1 MARVCTRCVMDDSD
15 SGITFDEQGQCNVCT
30 RYLEQTELRGYRPG
44 TSDETL
50 RRLVAQIKKE
60 GEGREFDCVLGLSGG
75 VDSSYMAYVAH
86 QHGLRVLAVHV
97 DTGWNSEMAVRNIE
111 RVCNGLG
118 YELHTIVMDWPTMK
132 ELTRAY
138 MFSGLANLD
147 VPQDHLFCAAVYRFA
162 REYGVKYLLNG
173 SNLATEG
180 ASAPFSR
187 QHSYRD
193 FWEMKSVYRKHGRG
207 KSLKKYIHLSLR
219 EAWFGVPG
227 VTKMNLLD
235 YVPYTKAGAIEF
247 LTETFGWEYYG
258 GKHFESRFT
267 KWFQSVYLPRKFGY
281 DKRRYHLS
289 CLMLNGEMTREEA
302 LLELERPPYPVDEM
316 AEDEAYILKKLDITP
331 AQWAA
336 EMQKPPAEDGT
347 YFSQAGLY
355 RLAGKVLGSKGLDKV
370 KSRNVHPVNPAQGM
384 QGGTE

>member
-1 MARVCTRCVMDDSD
+1 MAQVCTRCVMDSSD
-15 SGITFDEQGQCNVCT
+15 GGVTFDEQGRCSVCA
-30 RYLEQTELRGYRPG
+30 RYLEQTQLRGYRAG

-50 RRLVAQIKKE
+50 KQLIAQIKKA

-75 VDSSYMAYVAH
+75 VDSSYMAYIARK
-86 QHGLRVLAVHV
+86 HGLRVLAVHV

-111 RVCNGLG
+111 RVCNGLN

-132 ELTRAY
+132 ELMRAY
-138 MFSGLANLD
+138 LFSGLANLD
-147 VPQDHLFCAAVYRFA
+147 VPQDHLFCAAVYKFA
-162 REYGVKYLLNG
+162 KDYGVKYLLNG

-180 ASAPFSR
+180 ASPPFSA

-193 FWEMKSVYRKHGRG
+193 FWEIRSVYRRHGRG
-207 KSLKKYIHLSLR
+207 RSLKKFIRLSLR
-219 EAWFGVPG
+219 EAWFGIPG

-235 YVPYTKAGAIEF
+235 YVPYAKTDAIR
-247 LTETFGWEYYG
+247 LLSETFGWEYYG

-267 KWFQSVYLPRKFGY
+267 KWFQSAYLPGKFGY

-289 CLMLNGEMTREEA
+289 CLVLNGEMTREEA
-302 LLELERPPYPVDEM
+302 LKELAMPPYPETEM

-331 AQWAA
+331 EQWAE
-336 EMQKPPAEDGT
+336 EMKKPPAKEGE

-355 RLAGKVLGSKGLDKV
+355 KLANKVLGSRGLDKV
-370 KSRNVHPVNPAQGM
+370 KSRNVHPVSPSQE
-384 QGGTE
+384 T

>member
-1 MARVCTRCVMDDSD
+1 MSRVCTRCVMDDSD
-15 SGITFDEQGQCNVCT
+15 PGLSFDAQGCCSVCT
-30 RYLEQTELRGYRPG
+30 RYLEQKELRGYRVG
-44 TSDETL
+44 ESEKQL
-50 RRLVAQIKKE
+50 AQIVAAMKKA

-86 QHGLRVLAVHV
+86 EHGLRVLAVHV

-132 ELTRAY
+132 ELQRAY
-138 MFSGLANLD
+138 LFSGLANLD

-162 REYGVKYLLNG
+162 REFGVKYLLNG

-180 ASAPFSR
+180 ASAPFSA

-193 FWEMKSVYRKHGRG
+193 FWEIKSVYRKHGRG
-207 KSLKKYIHLSLR
+207 KSLKKYIHLNLR

-227 VTKMNLLD
+227 VTKVNLLD
-235 YVPYTKAGAIEF
+235 YAPYEKKRAIDF
-247 LTETFGWEYYG
+247 LTERFGWEYYG

-267 KWFQSVYLPRKFGY
+267 KWFLSVYLPQRFGY

-289 CLMLNGEMTREEA
+289 CLVLNGEMMREEA
-302 LLELERPPYPVDEM
+302 LAELAAPAYAPEDMR
-316 AEDEAYILKKLDITP
+316 EDEAYILKKLDITP
-331 AQWAA
+331 EQWAA
-336 EMQKPPAEDGT
+336 EMKKPPAPEGA

-355 RLAGKVLGSKGLDKV
+355 KMAHRLLGMGGLDRC
-370 KSRNVHPVNPAQGM
+370 KSRNVHPVDPA
-384 QGGTE
+384 EAAKP

>member
-1 MARVCTRCVMDDSD
+1 MTTVCTRCVMDSSD
-15 SGITFDEQGQCNVCT
+15 GGVTFDEQGRCSVCA
-30 RYLEQTELRGYRPG
+30 RYLEQTSLRGYKAG
-44 TSDETL
+44 ASDETL
-50 RRLVAQIKKE
+50 RQLIAQIRKA

-111 RVCNGLG
+111 RVCNGLK

-132 ELTRAY
+132 ELMRAY

-180 ASAPFSR
+180 ASAPFSA

-193 FWEMKSVYRKHGRG
+193 FWEIRSVYHKHGRG
-207 KSLKKYIHLSLR
+207 KSLRKFIRLSLR

-235 YVPYTKAGAIEF
+235 YVPYSKKDAMKL
-247 LTETFGWEYYG
+247 LTEKFGWEYYG

-267 KWFQSVYLPRKFGY
+267 KWFQSTYLPRKFGY

-289 CLMLNGEMTREEA
+289 CLVLNGEMTREEA
-302 LLELERPPYPVDEM
+302 LQELVKPPYPVDEM
-316 AEDEAYILKKLDITP
+316 AEDEAYILKKLDITL
-331 AQWAA
+331 AQWAQ
-336 EMQKPPAEDGT
+336 EMQKPPAKEGA
-347 YFSQAGLY
+347 YFSQAVLY
-355 RLAGKVLGSKGLDKV
+355 KLANRLLGNRGLDRM
-370 KSRNVHPVNPAQGM
+370 KSRNVHPVSPSQSV
-384 QGGTE
+384 

>member
-1 MARVCTRCVMDDSD
+1 MAKVCTRCVMDDSD
-15 SGITFDEQGQCNVCT
+15 SGVTFNEQGQCNVCT
-30 RYLEQTELRGYRPG
+30 RYLEQTQLRGYRPE

-50 RRLVAQIKKE
+50 KRLVDQIKKA

-132 ELTRAY
+132 ELMRAY

-162 REYGVKYLLNG
+162 KEYGVKYLLNG

-180 ASAPFSR
+180 ASPPFSL

-193 FWEMKSVYRKHGRG
+193 YWEMKSVYRKHGRG

-235 YVPYTKAGAIEF
+235 YVPYTKTGAIEF
-247 LTETFGWEYYG
+247 LTNTFGWEYYG

-267 KWFQSVYLPRKFGY
+267 KWFQSVYLPQKFGY

-289 CLMLNGEMTREEA
+289 CLVLNGEMTREEA
-302 LLELERPPYPVDEM
+302 LSELERPPYPADEM

-331 AQWAA
+331 AQWAE
-336 EMQKPPAEDGT
+336 EMKKTPAEDGA
-347 YFSQAGLY
+347 YFSQTGLY
-355 RLAGKVLGSKGLDKV
+355 RLAGKVLGSKGLDQM
-370 KSRNVHPVNPAQGM
+370 KSRNVHPVNPAK
-384 QGGTE
+384 EV

>member
-15 SGITFDEQGQCNVCT
+15 SGITFDERGICNVCT
-30 RYLEQTELRGYRPG
+30 RYLEQKELRGYRPG

-50 RRLVAQIKKE
+50 KQLVAQIKKA

-132 ELTRAY
+132 ELMRAY

-162 REYGVKYLLNG
+162 KEYGVKYLLNG

-180 ASAPFSR
+180 ASPPFSA

-193 FWEMKSVYRKHGRG
+193 FWEIKSVYRKHGRG
-207 KSLKKYIHLSLR
+207 KSLKKFIRLSLR

-227 VTKMNLLD
+227 VVKMNLLD
-235 YVPYTKAGAIEF
+235 YVPYTKKDAIRL
-247 LTETFGWEYYG
+247 LTEKFGWEYYG

-267 KWFQSVYLPRKFGY
+267 KWFQSAYLPQKFGY

-289 CLMLNGEMTREEA
+289 CLVLNGEMTREEA
-302 LLELERPPYPVDEM
+302 LKELEQTPYPAGEM
-316 AEDEAYILKKLDITP
+316 AEDEAYILKKMDIAP
-331 AQWAA
+331 AQWAQ
-336 EMQKPPAEDGT
+336 EMKKPPAEDGA

-355 RLAGKVLGSKGLDKV
+355 KLAGKMLGSEGLDKV
-370 KSRNVHPVNPAQGM
+370 KSRNVHHVNPA
-384 QGGTE
+384 EEV

>member
-1 MARVCTRCVMDDSD
+1 MGKVCTRCVMDDSD
-15 SGITFDEQGQCNVCT
+15 PGVHFDTEGRCDVCA
-30 RYLEQTELRGYRPG
+30 RYLEQKELRGYRPVR
-44 TSDETL
+44 SDETL
-50 RRLVAQIKKE
+50 KQLVAAMKKA

-86 QHGLRVLAVHV
+86 EHGLRVLAVHV

-132 ELTRAY
+132 ELQRAY

-162 REYGVKYLLNG
+162 KEYGVKYLLNG

-180 ASAPFSR
+180 ASAPFSA

-193 FWEMKSVYRKHGRG
+193 FWEMKSVYRRHGRG
-207 KSLKKYIHLSLR
+207 KSLQKYIHLNLR

-227 VTKMNLLD
+227 VTKVNLLD
-235 YVPYTKAGAIEF
+235 YVPYTKTDAIAF
-247 LTETFGWEYYG
+247 LTERFGWEYYG

-267 KWFQSVYLPRKFGY
+267 KWFQSVYLPRRFGY
-281 DKRRYHLS
+281 DKRRYHLT
-289 CLMLNGEMTREEA
+289 CLVMNGEMTREQA
-302 LLELERPPYPVDEM
+302 LEELARPAYPENEM
-316 AEDEAYILKKLDITP
+316 LEDEAYILKKLDISP
-331 AQWAA
+331 EQWAD
-336 EMQKPPAEDGT
+336 EMRKPPAAEGT
-347 YFSQAGLY
+347 YFSQAGLF
-355 RLAGKVLGSKGLDKV
+355 RLAKKTLGAAGLDRV
-370 KSRNVHPVNPAQGM
+370 KSSRVHPMEPSKN
-384 QGGTE
+384 E

>member
-1 MARVCTRCVMDDSD
+1 MARVCGRCVMDDSD
-15 SGITFDEQGQCNVCT
+15 PGITFDDQGNCSVCT
-30 RYLEQTELRGYRPG
+30 RYLEQTELRGYRAG

-50 RRLVAQIKKE
+50 KRLVAQMKKA

-111 RVCNGLG
+111 RVCSGLG

-132 ELTRAY
+132 ELMRAY

-162 REYGVKYLLNG
+162 KEYGVKYLLNG

-180 ASAPFSR
+180 ASPPFSA

-193 FWEMKSVYRKHGRG
+193 FWEIRSVYRRHGRG
-207 KSLKKYIHLSLR
+207 KSLKKFIRLSLR

-235 YVPYTKAGAIEF
+235 YVPYTKKDAIEL
-247 LTETFGWEYYG
+247 LTGKFGWEYYG

-267 KWFQSVYLPRKFGY
+267 KWFQSAYLPKKFGY

-289 CLMLNGEMTREEA
+289 CLVLNGEMTREEA
-302 LLELERPPYPVDEM
+302 LKELEKPPYPEKEM
-316 AEDEAYILKKLDITP
+316 AEDEAYILKKMDISP
-331 AQWAA
+331 VQWAE
-336 EMQKPPAEDGT
+336 EMKKPPAKEGA

-355 RLAGKVLGSKGLDKV
+355 KLAGRVLGSKGLDKV
-370 KSRNVHPVNPAQGM
+370 KSRNVHPVSPA
-384 QGGTE
+384 EEV